1 MSAPLLSVKD
11 LSVSFP
17 VRPEGAPP
25 WARMRELQAVRG
37 VSFDLDAGETLGI
50 VGESGSGK
58 STLVRALIGTVPA
71 SGGQALWEGRDLLSM
86 GAEERHCHRR
96 DIQMIF
102 QDPLAALDPRM
113 TAGEIVAEPLAVHEP
128 GLARGEARARVSET
142 MERVGLL
149 PEHIDRYP
157 HEFSGGQCQR
167 IAIARALIARPRLVI
182 CDEPVSALDVSVQA
196 QIVNLLGDLKRE
208 LGLSLIFISHD
219 LGVVKHVADRI
230 MVFYLGR
237 AMELGPADDLV
248 RGPLHP
254 YTRALIAA
262 APVPDPAVERR
273 RRGES
278 LGGELPSPLAP
289 PSGCVFRTR
298 CPIARESCAGEDP
311 AMLEYGDRHF
321 AACPHAG
328 EGGGQDSM

>member
-1 MSAPLLSVKD
+1 MSAPLLSVRE
-11 LSVSFP
+11 LSVGFP
-17 VRPEGAPP
+17 VRPEGAAL
-25 WARMRELQAVRG
+25 WARKQELQAVRN

-58 STLVRALIGTVPA
+58 STLARALIGTVPA

-86 GAEERHCHRR
+86 GEEERHHHRR

-113 TAGEIVAEPLAVHEP
+113 TAGEIVAEPLAVHQP
-128 GLARGEARARVSET
+128 GLSRGEARRLVAET
-142 MERVGLL
+142 MEQVGLL

-167 IAIARALIARPRLVI
+167 VAIARALIARPRLVI

-196 QIVNLLGDLKRE
+196 QIVNLLGDLKRD

-219 LGVVKHVADRI
+219 LGVVKHISDRI

-237 AMELGPADDLV
+237 AMEYGPAGDLV
-248 RGPLHP
+248 RGPRHP
-254 YTRALIAA
+254 YTRALISA
-262 APVPDPAVERR
+262 APVPDPAVERS
-273 RRGES
+273 RRGEP

-298 CPIARESCAGEDP
+298 CPIARESCADERP
-311 AMLEYGDRHF
+311 AIRRYGDGHF

-328 EGGGQDSM
+328 GGGGQDAM

>member
-1 MSAPLLSVKD
+1 MSAPLLSVNG

-17 VRPEGAPP
+17 VRPEGAAP
-25 WARMRELQAVRG
+25 WARMQQLQAVRS
-37 VSFDLDAGETLGI
+37 VSFDLDEGETLGI

-58 STLVRALIGTVPA
+58 STLARALIGTVPA
-71 SGGQALWEGRDLLSM
+71 SGGEALWEGRDLLSM
-86 GAEERHCHRR
+86 GAEERHRRRR

-102 QDPLAALDPRM
+102 QDPLASLDPRM

-128 GLARGEARARVSET
+128 GMPRGDVRTRVAET
-142 MERVGLL
+142 LEQVGLL

-167 IAIARALIARPRLVI
+167 IAVARALIARPRLLI

-196 QIVNLLGDLKRE
+196 QIVNLLGDLKRG

-219 LGVVKHVADRI
+219 LGVVKHVSDRI

-237 AMELGPADDLV
+237 AMEYGPAGGLV
-248 RGPLHP
+248 RGPRHP
-254 YTRALIAA
+254 YTRALISA
-262 APVPDPAVERR
+262 APVPDPAVERSR
-273 RRGES
+273 RAAA

-289 PSGCVFRTR
+289 PSGCAFRTR
-298 CPIARESCAGEDP
+298 CPIARESCAGEEP
-311 AMLEYGDRHF
+311 AMRRYGERHF

-328 EGGGQDSM
+328 EGGPQAAM